1 MIVEARKPS
10 EKKFERKINLRNK
23 IPGMNKLILWVLSD
37 KIFQI
42 RGITFENNKSD
53 EIELRLF
60 SFDQGL
66 ELLKDITIHPKQSEK
81 NESRLK
87 LARSCIGIAI
97 DNSEFI
103 LHLRK
108 ERNQKITE
116 LGPEYDLCE
125 KLPKIILSLYQS
137 KTTDL
142 EKRAVLNMF
151 LGILT
156 SLSKFSSS
164 EEGYS
169 FRMAENFLL
178 SNFTPENNVDTKSSN
193 LNILTPFFYLCRG
206 SLILDQIEH

>member
-1 MIVEARKPS
+1 MIVEIRRPS
-10 EKKFERKINLRNK
+10 KKIFERKINLRNE
-23 IPGMNKLILWVLSD
+23 IPGMNKLILKVLSD

-42 RGITFENNKSD
+42 RGIPFENNKSD

-66 ELLKDITIHPKQSEK
+66 ELLKDITIDPKQSDK
-81 NESRLK
+81 NEKRLK
-87 LARSCIGIAI
+87 LARSCIGIAM
-97 DNSEFI
+97 DSPEFI

-116 LGPEYDLCE
+116 LGPEYDLCT
-125 KLPKIILSLYQS
+125 KLPEIILSLYQS
-137 KTTDL
+137 KATDL
-142 EKRAVLNMF
+142 AKQTVLNMF

-178 SNFTPENNVDTKSSN
+178 ANFADGNKINISSN
-193 LNILTPFFYLCRG
+193 LNILTPFFCLCRG
-206 SLILDQIEH
+206 SHILEQIEH

>member
-1 MIVEARKPS
+1 MIVEIRRRSGKIL
-10 EKKFERKINLRNK
+10 ERETNLRNR
-23 IPGMNKLILWVLSD
+23 IPGKNKLILKVLSE
-37 KIFQI
+37 KIFLI
-42 RGITFENNKSD
+42 RGVQFENDKSD
-53 EIELRLF
+53 ENELRLF

-66 ELLKDITIHPKQSEK
+66 ELLKDITAHPKQSNK
-81 NESRLK
+81 NEKRLK
-87 LARSCIGIAI
+87 LARSCIDIAI

-116 LGPEYDLCE
+116 LGLEYDLCE
-125 KLPKIILSLYQS
+125 KLPKIILSLYQE
-137 KTTDL
+137 KATYL
-142 EKRAVLNMF
+142 EKQAVLNMF

-178 SNFTPENNVDTKSSN
+178 SNFTSENRVNTKSLN

-206 SLILDQIEH
+206 SNILDIIEH